1 MSGKMIVG
9 KMVSRKMITEEQ
21 LETLKE
27 FGKEE
32 DGSYCDRWEFSIKKH
47 YDDWC
52 FWHFNEVNGE
62 LYFIKKLK
70 SMEDLK
76 NVYRAIT
83 NKPLGFKRK
92 GEENSKFLKKIIN
105 ETKSW

>member
-1 MSGKMIVG
+1 MSG
-9 KMVSRKMITEEQ
+9 KMITEEQ

-32 DGSYCDRWEFSIKKH
+32 DDSYCDRWEFSIKKH
-47 YDDWC
+47 FDDWC
-52 FWHFNEVNGE
+52 FWHFNEVNGG

-76 NVYRAIT
+76 NVYKAIT
-83 NKPLGFKRK
+83 DKPLEFKHKR
-92 GEENSKFLKKIIN
+92 EENSKFLKKIIN

>member
-1 MSGKMIVG
+1 MNGK
-9 KMVSRKMITEEQ
+9 ITEEQ

-32 DGSYCDRWEFSIKKH
+32 DGSYCDRWEFSIKKY
-47 YDDWC
+47 YDDWA
-52 FWHFNEVNGE
+52 FWHFNEVNGD

-76 NVYRAIT
+76 NVYKAIT
-83 NKPLGFKRK
+83 NKPLKLIK
-92 GEENSKFLKKIIN
+92 NKNN
-105 ETKSW
+105 E